1 LRSDRR
7 VIYPE
12 IPLDFDDT
20 VSHRHALLIRQ
31 SDGTF
36 VLRDI
41 GSSNDVNRKALDRTY
56 AQEQSAS
63 LLFLSLVIISGL
75 LLIGALV
82 AIQLFLSNRMRRT
95 LNPMLLA
102 ATAIAFIFL
111 GFTTRAFLSA
121 SHNLKVAKEDAFES
135 IQDLRKARSISY
147 SANGDESRYLLDTAF
162 ASQHEQAFFI

>member
-1 LRSDRR
+1 LLLEKNLAIASYTKALFVQKWQMFSESDRR
-7 VIYPE
+7 GV
-12 IPLDFDDT
+12 
-20 VSHRHALLIRQ
+20 
-31 SDGTF
+31 
-36 VLRDI
+36 
-41 GSSNDVNRKALDRTY
+41 
-56 AQEQSAS
+56 
-63 LLFLSLVIISGL
+63 SLVIISGL

-111 GFTTRAFLSA
+111 GFTTRAFLCA